1 MISEYLATLNERMAD
16 LIDCKHL
23 IRDSEKTYKINAM
36 IYSSLTDGTKNFASY
51 DELMESYYGKETVN

>member
-1 MISEYLATLNERMAD
+1 MAD

-36 IYSSLTDGTKNFASY
+36 IYSSLTDGTKNFVSY